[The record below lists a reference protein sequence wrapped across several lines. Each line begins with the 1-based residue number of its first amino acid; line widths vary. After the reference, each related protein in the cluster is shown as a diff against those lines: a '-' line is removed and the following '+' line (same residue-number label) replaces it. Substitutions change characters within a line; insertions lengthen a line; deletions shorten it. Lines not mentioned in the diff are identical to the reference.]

1 MLLRSSKKK
10 LFKYAIKLVS
20 RLYDKPLAP
29 PTDRE
34 KELIEEIRTS
44 FRGLPISETVNCS
57 ASEKEWSDYAN
68 RLKELVL
75 NNDPREFLR
84 WHVISG
90 TMFVKY
96 ASYIT
101 PELKYLKS
109 RPDWQERW
117 HEAIRESSVGHPIP
131 YWRYSSG
138 SGNLIHHA
146 YHLAKFEEKT
156 KIRVNNVNYIFEFG
170 GGYGSMC
177 RLIYKLGFQGKYVI
191 FDLPPFSALQQF
203 FLKSIGA
210 KVHSFDSFKAG
221 ENGVICISDLQQLR
235 EILPDHTEAGDSM
248 FIATWSISEA
258 PVGIRNS
265 ILPFVS
271 SFNEF
276 LIAYQHQF
284 CEVNNVVFF
293 ENWKAHQKDIKW
305 YEWEIEHIPESKYL
319 LGKRKANY

>member
-1 MLLRSSKKK
+1 MFNKWKKK
-10 LFKYAIKLVS
+10 LSKYASKSLS
-20 RLYDKPLAP
+20 SLYDKPLAP

-44 FRGLPISETVNCS
+44 FRGLPISETMNCS

-90 TMFVKY
+90 TMFVKHT
-96 ASYIT
+96 SYIT

-109 RPDWQERW
+109 RPDWQGRW
-117 HEAIRESSVGHPIP
+117 REAIEESPVGHPIP
-131 YWRYSSG
+131 YWRYSSS

-156 KIRVNNVNYIFEFG
+156 TMRINNVNYIFEFG

-177 RLIYKLGFQGKYVI
+177 RLIHKLGFQGKYVI
-191 FDLPPFSALQQF
+191 FDLPSFSALQQF

-221 ENGVICISDLQQLR
+221 ENGVICISNLQQLR
-235 EILPDHTEAGDSM
+235 KILPDRTEASDSM

-258 PVGIRNS
+258 PVSIRNS

-276 LIAYQHQF
+276 LITYQHQF